1 MLRLA
6 KRSEKTITLY
16 QNVLTQYARFLDVP
30 LDEVHDHLMPENL
43 IKYAASR
50 SGKSERGTR
59 MHLSVLH
66 RYFSI
71 NGVSFDPL
79 ELNILKAQRN
89 EGPFDKP
96 LELVTLQKMMDL
108 GTVHTRAILTTL
120 ISTGMRAGECC
131 QLLLSD
137 LSRGGDRDII
147 HIRPETAKRRQ
158 GGEVYLTAEAR
169 EYLDLWLKDR
179 PRYVLAG
186 ERRHAGLVA
195 SGHSKARDK
204 NDQRLF
210 ACSYP
215 TLLWLFSRLY
225 DQVDGEQGK
234 YHAKCTPHSTRK
246 YFRTHAVRSMPLD
259 LVEKIMRHSGYLTS
273 SYVRISDEDAL
284 KQFHAGEPSL
294 YITRGDHR
302 AITTEIEMLKKERD
316 EARDTEQQVRIL
328 VQKYINE
335 LKG

>member
-1 MLRLA
+1 MA
-6 KRSEKTITLY
+6 KRSEQTITLY
-16 QNVLTQYARFLDVP
+16 RNVLTQYARFLDVP
-30 LDEVHDHLMPENL
+30 LDEVHDHLVPENL

-50 SGKSERGTR
+50 KGKSERGTK

-71 NGVSFDPL
+71 NGISFDPL

-89 EGPFDKP
+89 EEPFDKP
-96 LELVTLQKMMDL
+96 LELETLQKMMDL

-131 QLLLSD
+131 QVRLSD
-137 LSRGGDRDII
+137 VKGDTI
-147 HIRPETAKRRQ
+147 HIRPEIAKRRQ
-158 GGEVYLTAEAR
+158 GGDVYLTAEAR

-186 ERRHAGLVA
+186 ECRHAGLVA

-273 SYVRISDEDAL
+273 SYVRISDEEAR
-284 KQFHAGEPSL
+284 KQFHAGESAL
-294 YITRGDHR
+294 YITRGNHR
-302 AITTEIEMLKKERD
+302 KTMTEIEMLKKERD
-316 EARDTEQQVRIL
+316 EARDTEQQVRML

-335 LKG
+335 LKGKG